1 MLNEDSLEI
10 LKEELNEEVLSS
22 MPQWFRI
29 LRDGYRKMK
38 KQKTDLDFPII
49 EFVQQLLKNLWI
61 LNKYGHQ
68 LVSFRSHLI

>member
-38 KQKTDLDFPII
+38 NRKPI
-49 EFVQQLLKNLWI
+49 
-61 LNKYGHQ
+61 
-68 LVSFRSHLI
+68 